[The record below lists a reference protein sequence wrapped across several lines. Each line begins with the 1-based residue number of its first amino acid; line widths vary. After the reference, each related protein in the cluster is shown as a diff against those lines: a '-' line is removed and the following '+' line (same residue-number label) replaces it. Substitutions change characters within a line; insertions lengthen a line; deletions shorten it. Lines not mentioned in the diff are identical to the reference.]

1 MSGKRKNSRGNAAT
15 FDELV
20 LMLEK
25 CEETL
30 TIFVIAKAQKLLCFN
45 GIRTFR
51 VIAEGKVRAG

>member
-1 MSGKRKNSRGNAAT
+1 MSGKTKNSSGNAAT

-25 CEETL
+25 FEETL
-30 TIFVIAKAQKLLCFN
+30 PIFVIAKAQELLCLN